1 MPAVARVTQVEC
13 FIVTL
18 PRDVPYL
25 GPLAADEQPNPR
37 GYFVRRGNR
46 TIYPTVD
53 RTVLVKITAADGTVG
68 WGETYGIVAPK
79 AVTEIINDVLAPI
92 VAGRDPRDAASIWD
106 DLYDLM
112 RVRGH
117 FGGFYVDAIA
127 AVDIALW
134 DLRGRIENRSIAEL
148 LGGARRTRIPAYV
161 SGLPRATLAE
171 RVDLARE
178 WVGKGYRALKFAAVV
193 SHEGVIAE
201 ARALR
206 EGLGPDIEIMV
217 DLHWK
222 YTAEETI
229 RLAEE
234 LAPYRLAFIEAPC
247 KPEDIEGQ
255 AEVAAHAPMPVA
267 LGEELRTIHEFQPR
281 FARDCMRIVQP
292 EMGHTGVT
300 QFQAI
305 GRMAEASGCAVIPHA
320 AGSVGIFIAASLQ
333 VAATLPNLPWHE
345 YQHSIFDRYLP
356 LTRTTMT
363 CAAGFYELPAGP
375 GHGVVPTQ
383 ELLRHAVAA

>member
-1 MPAVARVTQVEC
+1 MSHVALVEC

-53 RTVLVKITAADGTVG
+53 RTVLVKITAGDGTVG
-68 WGETYGIVAPK
+68 WGETYGIVAPR
-79 AVTEIINDVLAPI
+79 AVTEIINDVLAP
-92 VAGRDPRDAASIWD
+92 VVVGRDPRDAASIWD
-106 DLYDLM
+106 NLYDLM

-134 DLRGRIENRSIAEL
+134 DLWGRKEKSSIADL
-148 LGGARRTRIPAYV
+148 LGGAKRDRIPAYV
-161 SGLPRATLAE
+161 SGLPAATLAE
-171 RVDLARE
+171 RVALARE
-178 WVGKGYRALKFAAVV
+178 WVGRGYRAVKFAAVV

-222 YTAEETI
+222 YSAEEAI
-229 RLAEE
+229 RLATE
-234 LAPYRLAFIEAPC
+234 LAPYDLAFIEAPC
-247 KPEDIEGQ
+247 KPEDIDGQ
-255 AEVAAHAPMPVA
+255 AAVAAAAPMPVA
-267 LGEELRTIHEFQPR
+267 LGEELRTVHEFQPR
-281 FARDCMRIVQP
+281 FARHCMRIIQP
-292 EMGHTGVT
+292 EMGHTGIT

-305 GRMAEASGCAVIPHA
+305 GRMAEARGCAVIPHA

-333 VAATLPNLPWHE
+333 AAATLADLPWHE

-356 LTRTTMT
+356 LAQTTMR

-375 GHGVVPTQ
+375 GHGVVPAP